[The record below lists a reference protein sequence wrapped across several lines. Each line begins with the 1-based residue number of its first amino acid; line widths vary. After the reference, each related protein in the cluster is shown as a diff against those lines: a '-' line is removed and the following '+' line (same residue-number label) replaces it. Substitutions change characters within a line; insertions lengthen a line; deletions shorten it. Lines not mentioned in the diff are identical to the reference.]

1 MNCDCQGA
9 RGRSIFGSSIKLWK
23 NSDTFKEVVDK
34 TILRKEEKNGPIW
47 MSQDTR
53 VMENRRKM
61 KMEGNWVEVRKLNG
75 EIQKRIRRDKENYL
89 KKKCRV
95 LEEHNEK
102 GRTRELH
109 QQIREITGKPKINTL
124 RSKAGIDYIEKDK
137 IIRRG
142 KEYTE
147 DLYKKDQ
154 NTSMDFQEKAYTQEP
169 LVMKSEVRKALGGIT
184 GNKAT
189 GVDELP
195 IELIRAAITA
205 LTPLC

>member
-53 VMENRRKM
+53 VVENRRKM

-95 LEEHNEK
+95 LEEHN
-102 GRTRELH
+102 
-109 QQIREITGKPKINTL
+109 
-124 RSKAGIDYIEKDK
+124 
-137 IIRRG
+137 
-142 KEYTE
+142 
-147 DLYKKDQ
+147 
-154 NTSMDFQEKAYTQEP
+154 
-169 LVMKSEVRKALGGIT
+169 
-184 GNKAT
+184 
-189 GVDELP
+189 
-195 IELIRAAITA
+195 
-205 LTPLC
+205 